1 LAAAFSAAAVAV
13 ATLWSL
19 PYINKIPQ
27 HNSIL
32 IGQGWVRE
40 LLSGHPHRFH
50 NMMGL
55 SKPVFRQLLHEL
67 SEYAVFSGSLVSDE
81 RECSIFL

>member
-1 LAAAFSAAAVAV
+1 AVLAAAVAV
-13 ATLWSL
+13 VTL

-32 IGQGWVRE
+32 TGHGWVRE
-40 LLSGHPHRFH
+40 LLSGHPHCFH

-55 SKPVFRQLLHEL
+55 SKPVFR
-67 SEYAVFSGSLVSDE
+67 
-81 RECSIFL
+81 

>member
-1 LAAAFSAAAVAV
+1 
-13 ATLWSL
+13 
-19 PYINKIPQ
+19 PQ

-32 IGQGWVRE
+32 TGHGWVRE

-55 SKPVFRQLLHEL
+55 SKPVFRRLLHEL
-67 SEYAVFSGSLVSDE
+67 SEYAGLGHSRYISSEEQLA
-81 RECSIFL
+81 IFL